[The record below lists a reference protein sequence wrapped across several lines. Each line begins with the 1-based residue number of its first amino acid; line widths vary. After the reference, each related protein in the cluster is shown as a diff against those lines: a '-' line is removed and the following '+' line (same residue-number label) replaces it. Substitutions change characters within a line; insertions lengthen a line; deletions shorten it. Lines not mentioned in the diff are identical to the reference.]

1 MGVTEQTEEIETI
14 KVIYEGDIA
23 ELESKKI
30 KLTLNISILERIQ
43 ILLKSANN
51 HIVGMIDV
59 QYLPPVEVYFEFP
72 ENYPEQSSPNIEI
85 KALWLTNNLKI
96 KTLSKIKE
104 LCENLIGNPVVFE
117 ITNWIQADLIP
128 FLFEINSN
136 TIELQ
141 EEVRYFILIMA
152 NKIIHF

>member
-1 MGVTEQTEEIETI
+1 
-14 KVIYEGDIA
+14 
-23 ELESKKI
+23 
-30 KLTLNISILERIQ
+30 
-43 ILLKSANN
+43 
-51 HIVGMIDV
+51 MIDV